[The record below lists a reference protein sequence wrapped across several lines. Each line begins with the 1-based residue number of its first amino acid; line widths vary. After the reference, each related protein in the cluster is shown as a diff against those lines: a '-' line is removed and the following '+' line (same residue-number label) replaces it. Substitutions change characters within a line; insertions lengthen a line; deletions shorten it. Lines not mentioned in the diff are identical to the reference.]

1 MRKLIILSF
10 VLMVLLSF
18 SSCKSDGRN
27 ETANSTNSI
36 VVLPDQE
43 TKKTV
48 NGYKIADE
56 EDSSSSVVSSSEVVS
71 SENRDDTIV
80 SKPSESFPQSIV
92 NSEATSSENIINSYV
107 GSKNTKKFHV
117 SNCRYA
123 SKIKEENAVKFST
136 TSEATGQG
144 YVPCSVCNP

>member
-18 SSCKSDGRN
+18 SSCKSDSRN

-43 TKKTV
+43 TKNTV
-48 NGYKIADE
+48 NGYKIANDE
-56 EDSSSSVVSSSEVVS
+56 SSASSVLSSSEV
-71 SENRDDTIV
+71 N
-80 SKPSESFPQSIV
+80 SFPQPNANTETTPGESV
-92 NSEATSSENIINSYV
+92 INSYV
-107 GSKNTKKFHV
+107 GSKNTKKFHA

-123 SKIKEENAVKFST
+123 SKIKEENAIRFST
-136 TSEATGQG
+136 PSEATEQG